1 MLTLVAIGYL
11 KRHFIFY
18 KVDISNPYAVMSMLS
33 SLGLSDGLTIQNYS
47 A

>member
-11 KRHFIFY
+11 KRQYIFY
-18 KVDISNPYAVMSMLS
+18 EVDVSNPYAVMSMVS
-33 SLGLSDGLTIQNYS
+33 FSGLSDGLTIQNYS